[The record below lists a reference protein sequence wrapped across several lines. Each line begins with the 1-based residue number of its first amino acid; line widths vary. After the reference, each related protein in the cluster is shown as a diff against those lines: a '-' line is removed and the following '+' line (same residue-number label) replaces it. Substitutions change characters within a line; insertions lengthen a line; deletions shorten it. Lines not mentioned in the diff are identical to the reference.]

1 MFRSD
6 DNYFYFLLQ
15 AFLCS
20 GNIFFQFGINYAKD
34 PFYREIKRPTLDWR
48 RAFAGHQRR
57 GQSTAAATPLAAGY
71 NSAITLC

>member
-1 MFRSD
+1 MQREYLFSIR
-6 DNYFYFLLQ
+6 NKLR
-15 AFLCS
+15 
-20 GNIFFQFGINYAKD
+20 KD
-34 PFYREIKRPTLDWR
+34 PFYRDIKRPTLDWR